1 MAKNKNA
8 KREHYLAPIS
18 AGTGTDHKT
27 APTSESEDWLRLGLD
42 IQTIEDKS
50 DEKTDTAGDYL
61 GDGTEID
68 ILTGRS
74 EIWGVKGSRN
84 NTDEAQNLVAG
95 MKRAQTDDERLLFHK
110 IIETN
115 GDVVIGLAKAMAI
128 TAGSGDATSYEDFAC
143 DLNFVGQPTVTPA
156 TPQGGLEG

>member
-18 AGTGTDHKT
+18 AGTGTDKKT
-27 APTSESEDWLRLGLD
+27 PPEAESEAWLRLGLD

-61 GDGTEID
+61 GDGTEVD

-84 NTDEAQNLVAG
+84 NTDEAQNLVAS
-95 MKRAQTDDERLLFHK
+95 MKRTQTDDDRLLFHK
-110 IIETN
+110 IVETN
-115 GDVVIGLAKAMAI
+115 GDVVIGVAKAMAI
-128 TAGSGDATSYEDFAC
+128 TAGSGDATAYEDFAC
-143 DLNFVGQPTVTPA
+143 DLTFVTQPTVTKSTS
-156 TPQGGLEG
+156 TPS

>member
-18 AGTGTDHKT
+18 AGTGADKKT
-27 APTSESEDWLRLGLD
+27 PPEADSEAWLRLGLD

-61 GDGTEID
+61 GDGTEVD

-84 NTDEAQNLVAG
+84 NTDEAQNLVAS
-95 MKRAQTDDERLLFHK
+95 MKRTQTDDDRLLFHK
-110 IIETN
+110 IVETN
-115 GDVVIGLAKAMAI
+115 GDVVIGVAKAMAI

-143 DLNFVGQPTVTPA
+143 DLNFVSQPTVTKSTS
-156 TPQGGLEG
+156 TPS

>member
-18 AGTGTDHKT
+18 AGADKKT
-27 APTSESEDWLRLGLD
+27 PPEADSEEWLRLGLD

-61 GDGTEID
+61 GDGTEVD

-74 EIWGVKGSRN
+74 EIWGVTGSRN
-84 NTDEAQNLVAG
+84 NTDEAQNLVAS
-95 MKRAQTDDERLLFHK
+95 MKRTQTDDERLLFHK
-110 IIETN
+110 IVETN
-115 GDVVIGLAKAMAI
+115 GDVVIGLAKAMSI
-128 TAGSGDATSYEDFAC
+128 TAGSGDATAYEDFAC
-143 DLNFVGQPTVTPA
+143 DLTFVSQPTVTPA
-156 TPQGGLEG
+156 KP

>member
-18 AGTGTDHKT
+18 EGTGTDKKT
-27 APTSESEDWLRLGLD
+27 PPEADSDVWLRLGLD

-61 GDGTEID
+61 GDGTEVD

-84 NTDEAQNLVAG
+84 NTDEAQNLVAS
-95 MKRAQTDDERLLFHK
+95 MKRTQTDDDRLLFHK
-110 IIETN
+110 IVETN
-115 GDVVIGLAKAMAI
+115 GDVVIGVAKAMAI

-143 DLNFVGQPTVTPA
+143 DLNFVSQPAVTKSTS
-156 TPQGGLEG
+156 TPS